1 MQVTINEISAIDRL
15 NSKFDDLVPASGK
28 APTVAGEI
36 VRAVCRIGY
45 RYLNDGD
52 QIGIDYGNETCNA
65 PARYLLDVVKDSK
78 VKSQINKMWGS
89 FYRKPDIDLLVKY
102 VDQYLDKH
110 PELETKKNS
119 VDMWSYFN
127 PREDRDYEDED
138 EEDEW

>member
-52 QIGIDYGNETCNA
+52 QIGIDYGNACNA

-89 FYRKPDIDLLVKY
+89 FYRYFKP
-102 VDQYLDKH
+102 
-110 PELETKKNS
+110 
-119 VDMWSYFN
+119 
-127 PREDRDYEDED
+127 RGDRDYEDED